1 MAGRGTGVPTSFRCT
16 IARRNQRWDADLGRR
31 FGNRAGYRYPPG
43 HDVIHRTGR
52 TRPETSGNRP
62 PRKLDRHY
70 EYECEC
76 GHVGWSCVSGV
87 ERLPLKPG
95 AVES

>member
-1 MAGRGTGVPTSFRCT
+1 MAGRGTGIPSTFRCSV
-16 IARRNQRWDADLGRR
+16 ARRNQTWDPRGGATSARND
-31 FGNRAGYRYPPG
+31 YRYPPG
-43 HDVIHRTGR
+43 HDRIVRTGR

-62 PRKLDRHY
+62 PRKLDRYY

>member
-1 MAGRGTGVPTSFRCT
+1 MAGRGTGIPSSFRCYVERRT
-16 IARRNQRWDADLGRR
+16 QSWDPEIARR
-31 FGNRAGYRYPPG
+31 FGNRAAYRYPQG
-43 HDVIHRTGR
+43 HRCVRTGR

-76 GHVGWSCVSGV
+76 GHRGWSCVAGV
-87 ERLPLKPG
+87 EALPLKEG
-95 AVES
+95 ARDG

>member
-1 MAGRGTGVPTSFRCT
+1 MAGRGTGIPNSFRCYV
-16 IARRNQRWDADLGRR
+16 ARRTQTFDADVARR
-31 FGNRAGYRYPPG
+31 YGHRAGYSYQRG
-43 HDVIHRTGR
+43 HRCVRTGR
-52 TRPETSGNRP
+52 TRPEVSGNRP

-76 GHVGWSCVSGV
+76 SHVGWSCVSGV